1 MYAFLLIM
9 KSHPYQIIS
18 LLITTA
24 LENIV
29 LLTAAALNQFNPAL

>member
-9 KSHPYQIIS
+9 KS